1 MLKPEISGN
10 TITVPSSLEYLEAV
24 DDFVEGLLVDWGVE
38 KSDVTDIAI
47 AVSELVNNAV
57 SHGNRGASEQPVE
70 VTVTRRGATVVV
82 RVTDSGGGFDIDSLE
97 SPVEDDNLLRQVG
110 RGIFIVRSLMDR
122 VEVEPTATG
131 TAVTIHKRVS

>member
-10 TITVPSSLEYLEAV
+10 TITVPSSLDYLAAV
-24 DDFVEGLLVDWGVE
+24 DDFVEGLLIDWGVE
-38 KSDVTDIAI
+38 KPVVTDIAI

-57 SHGNRGASEQPVE
+57 SHGNLGESDRPVE
-70 VTVTRRGATVVV
+70 VAVTRRGTTVSV
-82 RVTDSGGGFDIDSLE
+82 RVTDSGGGFDMESLE

-122 VEVEPTATG
+122 VDVEHTGSG
-131 TAVTIHKRVS
+131 TAVTIHKQVS